1 MTTMTMNKL
10 GPCCSNDN
18 VIIKLLE
25 PSKTSG
31 ISEKTVGTFKNL
43 GPTIGTLRLGL
54 WYSAACGTLRLGAR
68 GSRSIGQRTIQ
79 KTQAPPIKPVHF
91 SL

>member
-1 MTTMTMNKL
+1 MVVTIAITTMTTITMTTMTMKKL

-18 VIIKLLE
+18 VIIKALA

-31 ISEKTVGTFKNL
+31 ISEKAVGTFKNL

-54 WYSAACGTLRLGAR
+54 
-68 GSRSIGQRTIQ
+68 
-79 KTQAPPIKPVHF
+79 
-91 SL
+91 